1 MGKKS
6 IYGAHFQTSDV
17 QRMLVDGNISV
28 LPYKKNSAVRDGHTS
43 ITKGSEMIIIIMHGL
58 LVTQDMQCVI
68 QICQTGNYGNC
79 MQMFRMR
86 LTVCLQQ
93 TIMIMTWNITTDHD
107 RCMYCGFVPL
117 TWYALYRTSQ
127 HGMHPNDDNKDGQTN
142 TKNIRKTRSE

>member
-1 MGKKS
+1 MCRYGTEPACINDNVKFYDDDNKKNQPLIHAFRDADCICIVTIS
-6 IYGAHFQTSDV
+6 VLFADLDHVCESHV

-28 LPYKKNSAVRDGHTS
+28 LPYKKNSAVRGEHTS
-43 ITKGSEMIIIIMHGL
+43 ITKGSEIIIIITHWF

-93 TIMIMTWNITTDHD
+93 
-107 RCMYCGFVPL
+107 
-117 TWYALYRTSQ
+117 Q
-127 HGMHPNDDNKDGQTN
+127 
-142 TKNIRKTRSE
+142 

>member
-1 MGKKS
+1 MCRYGTGPSCINDNVKFDDDNKKNQPLIHAFRDADCICIVTIS
-6 IYGAHFQTSDV
+6 VLFADLDHVCESHV
-17 QRMLVDGNISV
+17 QRMLADGNISV

-43 ITKGSEMIIIIMHGL
+43 ITKGSEMIIIIIIIIITHWF

-93 TIMIMTWNITTDHD
+93 
-107 RCMYCGFVPL
+107 
-117 TWYALYRTSQ
+117 Q
-127 HGMHPNDDNKDGQTN
+127 
-142 TKNIRKTRSE
+142 